1 MFSPTFYY
9 RCSIDSC
16 MPVRKSHRSARQ
28 RDCPYY
34 SCRNKAAKSSPGS
47 YTEEELKIIDA
58 CTAQHE
64 VGDKRRPRSC
74 PECDASTE
82 HAHELISSSV
92 LPGCCYLGQHPVI
105 ASRIFVVALNY
116 CQIST
121 LYYGRRQPDAIAYLY
136 YRRML
141 QPAEGKPR

>member
-1 MFSPTFYY
+1 
-9 RCSIDSC
+9 

-34 SCRNKAAKSSPGS
+34 SCRDKAAKSSPGS

-74 PECDASTE
+74 PECDASTNLTE
-82 HAHELISSSV
+82 PPCLSMLRSLYHPSV